1 MTNTICCGGITREDE
16 ASETFPERAPERTK
30 NCYKEFNYDD
40 CNANCCGKHGSAR
53 PDQCKPDSFGG
64 YCDDESSPRG
74 YKYFNGSL
82 INITPAMLRDQQSR
96 SDELYAERDQRLRR
110 RMRRMDQRDTINLLR
125 QSEIMTEDRSH
136 GAQSPSPAA
145 PPPDSISNFFYDLG
159 IGFSTIIILMSVFV
173 ILVHNGIIK
182 FHK

>member
-1 MTNTICCGGITREDE
+1 MTNTICCGGITRENE
-16 ASETFPERAPERTK
+16 ASETFPERAPDRTK

-40 CNANCCGKHGSAR
+40 CNANCCDKHGSAR

-64 YCDDESSPRG
+64 YCHDESSPRG

-82 INITPAMLRDQQSR
+82 INITPAMLREQQSR

-125 QSEIMTEDRSH
+125 QSEIMAEDRPH
-136 GAQSPSPAA
+136 GSPVSPPA
-145 PPPDSISNFFYDLG
+145 PPPQDSISTFFYNLG
-159 IGFSTIIILMSVFV
+159 IGFSTVIILMSVFV